1 MLRKIKIFLC
11 AIIAVTIVAMLSETL
26 QSYDNES
33 LPNNPTIIEVGV
45 KPVKKHYELNNT
57 NKNGTKAVFFDK
69 LTKFVKSKNISL
81 KKLRVNSFN
90 NQKSKVIYN
99 FNKKQNDFSLY
110 RNARVKQL
118 TKKELN
124 LEDIFGIYC
133 TNAHGDSLAALTGYL
148 RAQGL
153 IIQVSD
159 NSLSVKTLLMVVL
172 SNISE
177 SLIVIFASVIGILFI
192 IMLLEKIYRFKAYA
206 AMKINGLSNW
216 QMIKRDF
223 NAQAK
228 LLGISLL
235 LIIGAIVI
243 WVLHELTYAGCL
255 LFLRYA
261 VGIILIIYLGFFI
274 LDILSYGVLVL
285 LEPYQAIKGSEKS
298 HSFVVIG
305 YLLKLILL
313 ALVVVNSVTLNN
325 HLQTYARDT
334 KIIEKWQANKEMY
347 SLGLNWNDQNREENK
362 SVERSGHQLIVQA
375 RDVII
380 SDNSEMFHPAPRSTD
395 PENGNVI
402 IANDNFIKQSNLR
415 PQGLKI
421 DTKKITM
428 LVPHNRLDQASRA
441 KKQLIELIKFQRK
454 LPNYYQQKRFPEIEV
469 KAIAS
474 GQKLF
479 NYTVGDEI
487 TSSVSVNPIIIVINK
502 KVFSDDYYTA
512 ASTRTMVQ
520 FPHLRQLRKLIQ
532 RFKLTPYLVGIIS
545 ERSQLSDYNMQASRE
560 LLMLTVTTVLSLLQM
575 IFIIL
580 FVTSTFLQNERH
592 KMAVTKVFGKSNIK
606 LTGLFLLANLG
617 MDVLVIMLVLFKLN
631 AINLLMFASGYLLLE
646 GLIIWLTCWHAE
658 HNLLVTLNHGN

>member
-11 AIIAVTIVAMLSETL
+11 AIIAVTIAAMLSETL

-33 LPNNPTIIEVGV
+33 LPNNPTLIEVGV
-45 KPVKKHYELNNT
+45 KPVNKHYELNNT
-57 NKNGTKAVFFDK
+57 NKNGTKAVFFDR

-118 TKKELN
+118 TKKELY
-124 LEDIFGIYC
+124 LEDVFGIYC
-133 TNAHGDSLAALTGYL
+133 TDARGDSLAALTSYL
-148 RAQGL
+148 KAQDLGV
-153 IIQVSD
+153 QVID

-172 SNISE
+172 SNVSE
-177 SLIVIFASVIGILFI
+177 SLIVIFISVIGILFI

-216 QMIKRDF
+216 QIFKRDF

-243 WVLHELTYAGCL
+243 WVLHELTYVGCL

-274 LDILSYGVLVL
+274 LDILSYSVLVL

-298 HSFVVIG
+298 RSFVVIG

-325 HLQTYARDT
+325 HLQTYTRDT
-334 KIIEKWQANKEMY
+334 KIIKKWRTNKEMY
-347 SLGLNWNDQNREENK
+347 SLGLNWNDRSRQEER
-362 SVERSGHQLIVQA
+362 SVEKSGHQLIVQA
-375 RDVII
+375 KDVII
-380 SDNSEMFHPAPRSTD
+380 SANSEMFHPAPRSTD

-402 IANDNFIKQSNLR
+402 IANDNFVKQSNLR

-428 LVPHNRLDQASRA
+428 LVPRNRLNQVPRA

-454 LPNYYQQKRFPEIEV
+454 MPNYYQQKRFPEIEV
-469 KAIAS
+469 KTIAS

-479 NYTVGDEI
+479 NYTVGYEI

-560 LLMLTVTTVLSLLQM
+560 LLMLTVTTVLSLLQL

-592 KMAVTKVFGKSNIK
+592 KMAVTKVFGKSNAK

-617 MDVLVIMLVLFKLN
+617 MDVLVIMLVLLKLN
-631 AINLLMFASGYLLLE
+631 AINLMLFTGGYLLLE

-658 HNLLVTLNHGN
+658 RNLLVTLNHGN